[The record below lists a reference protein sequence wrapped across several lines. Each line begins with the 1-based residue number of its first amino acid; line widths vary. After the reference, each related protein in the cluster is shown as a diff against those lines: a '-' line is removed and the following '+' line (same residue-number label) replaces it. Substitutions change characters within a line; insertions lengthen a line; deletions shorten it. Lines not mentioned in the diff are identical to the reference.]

1 MASDQASSFDPLGV
15 WYSAVA
21 CGASADDDGADSVAD
36 GVGKAAGV
44 GGTRLRVGF
53 GPAVVGTAAAI
64 TGPRITTAAPSGLAW
79 PVVGAATGT
88 RAWLRVKA
96 AVWCWPGTTVNATT
110 RKAPSATAAT
120 AQLTRAAV
128 PRRVLRRRVSRSMR
142 WMLVDHHGRHAQ
154 KRRIRIVT
162 RYPVWAAGRVPG
174 CLSGSGHPV
183 RGCGVPLSSR

>member
-36 GVGKAAGV
+36 GVGEAAGV

-53 GPAVVGTAAAI
+53 GPAGVGTGAAPALVGTPAPI
-64 TGPRITTAAPSGLAW
+64 TGPRIITAAPSGLAW

-96 AVWCWPGTTVNATT
+96 AVWCWP
-110 RKAPSATAAT
+110 
-120 AQLTRAAV
+120 
-128 PRRVLRRRVSRSMR
+128 
-142 WMLVDHHGRHAQ
+142 
-154 KRRIRIVT
+154 
-162 RYPVWAAGRVPG
+162 
-174 CLSGSGHPV
+174 
-183 RGCGVPLSSR
+183 